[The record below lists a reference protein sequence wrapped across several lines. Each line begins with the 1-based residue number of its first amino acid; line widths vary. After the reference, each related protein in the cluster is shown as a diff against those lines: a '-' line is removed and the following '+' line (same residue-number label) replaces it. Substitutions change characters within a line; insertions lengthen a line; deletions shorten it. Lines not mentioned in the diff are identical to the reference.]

1 MRVASQGNCEAQ
13 STYAI
18 ARIFMRPNRLMRNS
32 QSSRETQNRLAYS
45 FLGDGMK
52 RRVVRVG
59 DVSSWL
65 VWVMETL
72 LRAGVDENFVVRVVR
87 EEVRMVERR
96 GLGED

>member
-1 MRVASQGNCEAQ
+1 
-13 STYAI
+13 
-18 ARIFMRPNRLMRNS
+18 MRNS

-87 EEVRMVERR
+87 EEVKTVER
-96 GLGED
+96 GLGGN